1 LGYAYAL
8 AGDSTRALSTLRE
21 MVRYDAADGDAHLVM
36 AAVLGGSGRSAEA
49 QRELELARLL
59 GTALETVPSTMPRL
73 PPALERLA
81 TDLDDRL
88 LAAPA
93 FASAANRDQKETAEF
108 YLARAKAAADDN
120 RDREAIA
127 NLQRSIYLAPY
138 QDEPH
143 LLLGRLYEQAGRLSE
158 AIDELKVALWCRE
171 TVAARIALGR
181 VFVASGDKDAARK
194 EFDRALVLAPDSTE
208 ARDWLRKIGG

>member
-1 LGYAYAL
+1 L
-8 AGDSTRALSTLRE
+8 AGDSTRALQSLRE
-21 MVRYDAADGDAHLVM
+21 TVRYDAADGDAHLVM
-36 AAVLGGSGRSAEA
+36 AAMLGNSSRSAEA
-49 QRELELARLL
+49 QRELDLARLL
-59 GTALETVPSTMPRL
+59 GTALETVPTTMTRV
-73 PPALERLA
+73 PPALERLP

-108 YLARAKAAADDN
+108 YLARAKAAVDDS
-120 RDREAIA
+120 RDREAVA

-143 LLLGRLYEQAGRLSE
+143 LMLGRLYEKAGRLSE
-158 AIDELKVALWCRE
+158 AIDELKVAIWCRE

-181 VFVASGDKDAARK
+181 VFVGSGDKDAARK
-194 EFDRALVLAPDSTE
+194 EFQRVLTLAPDNTE